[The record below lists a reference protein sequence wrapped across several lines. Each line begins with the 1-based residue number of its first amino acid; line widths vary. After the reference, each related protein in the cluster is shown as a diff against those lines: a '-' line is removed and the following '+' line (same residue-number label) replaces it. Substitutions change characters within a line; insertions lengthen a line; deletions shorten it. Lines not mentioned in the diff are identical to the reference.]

1 VPARACGKPA
11 FRGTPGGYGT
21 SLTRGGRSEE
31 MAKTIR
37 DVMTPNPRTAS
48 SSQSLTEAAQM
59 MKNEDAGSLPVLAQS
74 AQDDTVTKLEKL
86 IPDLMKKAD
95 VPGVLI
101 ALIKTP
107 ESSGSARLVSRT
119 SKLWSPSTI
128 EGARKSRELNPNN
141 SSAIEML
148 ERFEAD

>member
-1 VPARACGKPA
+1 LALNRTITTTLCLVA
-11 FRGTPGGYGT
+11 F
-21 SLTRGGRSEE
+21 
-31 MAKTIR
+31 
-37 DVMTPNPRTAS
+37 
-48 SSQSLTEAAQM
+48 
-59 MKNEDAGSLPVLAQS
+59 SLPVLAQS

-119 SKLWSPSTI
+119 SKLWSLSTI